1 MALEN
6 TVHPTESQT
15 RHTATGCG
23 VLIINAD
30 DWGRDRETTNR
41 IFECVSQK
49 RVSSA
54 SGMVFM
60 EDSARAAAIALDQSV
75 DIGLHLNFTTPFSAP
90 NTPVQVLEH
99 QQRVAAYL
107 LRRRMNQAVF
117 HPGLIQSFEYSVTTQ
132 LEEYQRLYGIPP
144 SRIDGHHHM
153 HLSMNILLGKLLP
166 AGTRVR
172 RNFSFQSGQKGRV
185 NRMYRQWVDRSLA
198 RRHQLTD
205 FFFPLIP
212 LDSSNRLKQI
222 FSLSQNFAVE
232 VETHPI
238 AQNEYAF
245 LTGEEFLRMSSTFP
259 LANRYKLKA
268 DGN

>member
-6 TVHPTESQT
+6 IAHFTELQT
-15 RHTATGCG
+15 QHTTTGCG

-30 DWGRDRETTNR
+30 DWGRDRETTDR
-41 IFECVSQK
+41 IFECVSRK

-60 EDSARAAAIALDQSV
+60 EDSARAAAIARDQAV
-75 DIGLHLNFTTPFSAP
+75 DVGLHLNFTTSFSAP
-90 NTPVQVLEH
+90 DTPAKVLEH
-99 QQRVAAYL
+99 QQQIAAYL
-107 LRRRMNQAVF
+107 VRRRMNQAVF
-117 HPGLIQSFEYSVTTQ
+117 HPGLIQSFEYSVAAQ
-132 LEEYQRLYGIPP
+132 LEEYRRLYGIPP

-153 HLSMNILLGKLLP
+153 HLSMNVLLGKLLP

-172 RNFSFQSGQKGRV
+172 RNFSFQSGQKGLV
-185 NRMYRQWVDRSLA
+185 NRVYRQWVDRYLA
-198 RRHQLTD
+198 RRHQITD

-212 LDSSNRLKQI
+212 LEPSNRLKQI

-245 LTGEEFLRMSSTFP
+245 LTGEEFLRMTSSSP
-259 LANRYKLKA
+259 LANRYKRGA